1 MPQQVE
7 VTITVN
13 GTDHKLSGIPL
24 EAWEAFKQ
32 QSKIHF
38 PDAKDDAWANFI
50 SEIIVAA
57 VSHESYI
64 LTDIPPN
71 NSKAMDTILS
81 QVNWTQ
87 EQFHV
92 YLLKS
97 ALIKDALRIISF
109 HDKKQEFGTL
119 VVTGIRPSTFEKIE
133 KVTGVNVENFF
144 GILIDGLEN
153 GDVQFTPNEA
163 FATIKAA
170 RH

>member
-7 VTITVN
+7 VTIN
-13 GTDHKLSGIPL
+13 IDGTDHRLSGIPT

-71 NSKAMDTILS
+71 NSKAMDEILK

-92 YLLKS
+92 YLLKA
-97 ALIKDALRIISF
+97 ALIKDALRLVSF
-109 HDKKQEFGTL
+109 HDAKQEFGTII
-119 VVTGIRPSTFEKIE
+119 VTGIRPSTFEKIE
-133 KVTGVNVENFF
+133 NTLGVPVESFL

-153 GDVQFTPNEA
+153 GEIKFTPNEA